1 MSHLLVSRL
10 VNAVANLWKLAVLVL
25 TPIFFLPLVLYVD
38 TKESRCA
45 YVVCLMSAFWMTNA
59 VPLPVTALLPVVL
72 FPLLGVLATDEACYP
87 YLQETN
93 MLFIGSLIMAMA
105 IEHCNVHKR
114 IALRVM
120 LFVGTNPRWIMLG
133 FMLTTMF
140 MSTWICNTA
149 TTAMMMPIVD
159 AVLAEVIDA
168 DYDPLMLAEVGA
180 YEGEKDKHKQLNRTT
195 SGESSEKYYKTVPLA
210 SRSCSVRSED
220 VAKQRAQRTL
230 SKSLYLSVAF
240 AANIGGT
247 ATLTSAGPNLIL
259 KFVVEEFYGG
269 LPPIDYASWLVFSTP
284 GVVIS
289 VFVVWAAFQVL
300 YRNMGAVGLETK
312 GHAAKK
318 VINKKYDEL
327 GPISFHEFAVLVMLA
342 LLVLLWMF
350 RDPHFARGW
359 ATFFGDVKPKDATAA
374 LFVVFFLFVIPSDPR
389 KVGSCST
396 LLTWD
401 VVQKRLPW
409 GVVLLRGGGFAM
421 AEATNVSG
429 LSRWMG
435 HHLSSFGFLSPQYI
449 ILVVSVIVAFI
460 TEVVSNS
467 ATATIF
473 LPIMAQLATDLHM
486 NPLMIIVPVAL
497 SCSFAFMLPV
507 GTPANAIVSSHA
519 NISPAEMILPGL
531 VVKCICIGIML
542 VSINTIGVI
551 IFDLNNFPT
560 WAEDLD
566 GNGTLVNMLNR
577 TLAVSGH

>member
-10 VNAVANLWKLAVLVL
+10 VNAVANLWKLVVLVL
-25 TPIFFLPLVLYVD
+25 IPIFFLPLVLYVD

-45 YVVCLMSAFWMTNA
+45 YVVCLMSTFWMTNA

-120 LFVGTNPRWIMLG
+120 LCVGTNPRWIMLG

-180 YEGEKDKHKQLNRTT
+180 YEGEKDKQKQFNRST
-195 SGESSEKYYKTVPLA
+195 SGESSEKNYKAAPLP

-289 VFVVWAAFQVL
+289 VFVVWAAFQLL

-359 ATFFGDVKPKDATAA
+359 ATFFGDLKPKDATAA

-389 KVGSCST
+389 KVGTCST

-560 WAEDLD
+560 WAEDVD
-566 GNGTLVNMLNR
+566 GNGTLANILNR